1 MGIRESEMDDKNKW
15 GAGDTWRERGEDTT
29 LIGRATVAD
38 FHLRQRSGLTP
49 ELPPATAL
57 I

>member
-1 MGIRESEMDDKNKW
+1 MAKMNVEHG
-15 GAGDTWRERGEDTT
+15 THGEEGGEGTT

-49 ELPPATAL
+49 ELPPATKL